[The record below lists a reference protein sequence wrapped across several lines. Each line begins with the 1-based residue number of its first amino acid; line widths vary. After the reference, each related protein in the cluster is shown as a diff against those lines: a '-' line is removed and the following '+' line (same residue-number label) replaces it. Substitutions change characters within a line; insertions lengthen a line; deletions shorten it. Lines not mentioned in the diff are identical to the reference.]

1 MKKYPCG
8 ECGEEF
14 SKGQLDSESFAGDSI
29 YCKNCAAFLAQ
40 AGWDAVDPDHNF
52 ESYEDW
58 DENGR

>member
-14 SKGQLDSESFAGDSI
+14 SKNQLDAEAFAAGDY
-29 YCKNCAAFLAQ
+29 YCKSCADFLAQ